1 MTRTNIMDKKDI
13 NEKTVTLNSY
23 ELEFT
28 SKAYSVIGRR
38 FLNKYNVDRFYR
50 HILGKTEVKAFSERL
65 IAKVSPV
72 LKIYDV
78 RFEETKDKLDND
90 VQTCTIIIINTETC
104 RRISYFI
111 KFTICCERMSWK
123 MGTFIIPEDVDL
135 DDLIDD
141 AEDNNEDNNSAKAS

>member
-1 MTRTNIMDKKDI
+1 MEEKNI

-38 FLNKYNVDRFYR
+38 FLNKYNVDRFYH

-65 IAKVSPV
+65 IAKISPV
-72 LKIYDV
+72 LKVYDV
-78 RFEETKDKLDND
+78 RFEETKDKLDNSIR
-90 VQTCTIIIINTETC
+90 TCTIIIINTETC
-104 RRISYFI
+104 RRICYFI
-111 KFTICCERMSWK
+111 KFNICCERISWK

-135 DDLIDD
+135 DDLNDD
-141 AEDNNEDNNSAKAS
+141 SEDDNEDNNSTKAS

>member
-1 MTRTNIMDKKDI
+1 MEEKNI

-38 FLNKYNVDRFYR
+38 FLNKYNVDRFYH

-65 IAKVSPV
+65 IAKISPV
-72 LKIYDV
+72 LKVYDV
-78 RFEETKDKLDND
+78 RFEEIKDKLDNSIR
-90 VQTCTIIIINTETC
+90 TCTIIIINTETC
-104 RRISYFI
+104 RRICYFI
-111 KFTICCERMSWK
+111 KFNICCERISWK

-135 DDLIDD
+135 DDLNDD
-141 AEDNNEDNNSAKAS
+141 SEDDNEDNNSTKAS